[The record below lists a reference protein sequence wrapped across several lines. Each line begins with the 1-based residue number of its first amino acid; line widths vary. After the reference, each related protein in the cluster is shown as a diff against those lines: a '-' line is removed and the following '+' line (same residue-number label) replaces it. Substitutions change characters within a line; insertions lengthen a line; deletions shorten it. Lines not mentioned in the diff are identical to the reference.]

1 MKKFLIGI
9 MITVLPTSIFAIG
22 GLGLSVNTS
31 TFTVDG
37 VLPSW

>member
-1 MKKFLIGI
+1 MKKLLICI
-9 MITVLPTSIFAIG
+9 MIAVLPTSIFGIG

-37 VLPSW
+37 